1 MINIDK
7 CLEFISLQKEIN
19 EDIRTT
25 GETSPWKAAQLD
37 LLVMNITGEESDWIL
52 DTWEKVL

>member
-19 EDIRTT
+19 EDIRTE
-25 GETSPWKAAQLD
+25 GKTSPWKAERLD
-37 LLVMNITGEESDWIL
+37 VLVMGFNGEENDWIL

>member
-19 EDIRTT
+19 EDIRTEGKT
-25 GETSPWKAAQLD
+25 LPWKADRLD
-37 LLVMNITGEESDWIL
+37 ELVMGFNGEENDWIL

>member
-7 CLEFISLQKEIN
+7 CLEFISLQKDIN
-19 EDIRTT
+19 EDIRTEGKT
-25 GETSPWKAAQLD
+25 LPWKAERLD
-37 LLVMNITGEESDWIL
+37 VLVVGFNGEENDWIL

>member
-7 CLEFISLQKEIN
+7 CLEFTRLQKDIN
-19 EDIRTT
+19 EDIRTK

-37 LLVMNITGEESDWIL
+37 SLVMDISGEESDWIL

>member
-19 EDIRTT
+19 EDIRTE
-25 GETSPWKAAQLD
+25 GKILPWKAERLD
-37 LLVMNITGEESDWIL
+37 VLVMGFNGEENDWIL

>member
-19 EDIRTT
+19 EDIRTEGKT
-25 GETSPWKAAQLD
+25 APWKAERLD
-37 LLVMNITGEESDWIL
+37 VLVMGFNGEENDWIL
-52 DTWEKVL
+52 DTWERVL

>member
-1 MINIDK
+1 MVNVQK
-7 CLEFISLQKEIN
+7 CLEFIRLQKDIN
-19 EDIRTT
+19 EDIRTK

-37 LLVMNITGEESDWIL
+37 SLVMDINGEESDWIL

>member
-19 EDIRTT
+19 EDIRTEGKT
-25 GETSPWKAAQLD
+25 LPWKADRLD
-37 LLVMNITGEESDWIL
+37 VLVMGFNGEENDWIL

>member
-19 EDIRTT
+19 EDIRTK

-37 LLVMNITGEESDWIL
+37 SLVMSITGEESDWIL